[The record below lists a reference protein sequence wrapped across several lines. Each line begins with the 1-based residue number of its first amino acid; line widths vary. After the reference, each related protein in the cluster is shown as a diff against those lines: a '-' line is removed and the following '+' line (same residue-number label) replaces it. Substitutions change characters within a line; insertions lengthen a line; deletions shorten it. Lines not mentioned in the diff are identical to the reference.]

1 MPAGFYRIVMNTT
14 LLSWPRS
21 LPGKGVFKL
30 PIIAPSLLAADFGN
44 LQAEVAAIAG
54 ADWLHLDIM
63 DGHFVPN
70 LTFGPD
76 IVAALRPHSQL
87 VFDVHLMLSRPEDF
101 IIPFARAGADYISV
115 HVEACTHLHRTLQQ
129 IREAGCRPAV
139 ALNPATPL
147 TVLDHILGEVEMILV
162 MTVNPGF
169 GGQEFIP
176 AMLPKIASLT
186 ARLRES
192 KLDIPLAVDG
202 GITRETAPA
211 VCQSGA
217 RVLVAGSAV
226 FGSSDREQAI
236 RELRQAGKLNTI

>member
-1 MPAGFYRIVMNTT
+1 M
-14 LLSWPRS
+14 
-21 LPGKGVFKL
+21 

-44 LQAEVAAIAG
+44 LQAEVEAIARAG

-76 IVAALRPHSQL
+76 MVAALRPHSHL
-87 VFDVHLMLSRPEDF
+87 MFDVHLMLSRPEAF
-101 IIPFARAGADYISV
+101 IKPFARAGADYISV
-115 HVEACTHLHRTLQQ
+115 HAEACTHLHRTLQQ

-147 TVLDHILGEVEMILV
+147 TVLDHILGEVEMILL

-176 AMLPKIASLT
+176 AMLPKIASLA

-192 KLDIPLAVDG
+192 KLDILLAVDG
-202 GITRETAPA
+202 GITPETAPA
-211 VCQSGA
+211 VCQAGA

-226 FGSSDREQAI
+226 FGSSDREKAI
-236 RELRQAGKLNTI
+236 RDLRQAGAVNRIQV